1 MASGRR
7 MVEMGM
13 DTAPAVIFRPLKGPL
28 AAARQRKIQTSSS
41 CSTVQSIENKEDKS
55 CVMKTNPSQTN
66 NSCNG
71 EITFLNWKC
80 KCGETADL
88 KISETTENPNK
99 VISCCPKKGDGCSFF
114 ARWERDDPACS
125 IVGGSSSNREIS
137 LNFKNAAAQVPYIGA
152 STSNPGIL
160 ERIVALEANVAAG
173 KMLVLFNFLVVFL
186 CLFLVVC
193 VMVKI

>member
-1 MASGRR
+1 M
-7 MVEMGM
+7 EQL
-13 DTAPAVIFRPLKGPL
+13 RPLYIKAYIQKFALKGPL
-28 AAARQRKIQTSSS
+28 AAARQRKIQTGSS

-71 EITFLNWKC
+71 EITFLNRKC
-80 KCGETADL
+80 KCGE
-88 KISETTENPNK
+88 KNPNK
-99 VISCCPKKGDGCSFF
+99 LIYCCPKNGDGCSFF
-114 ARWERDDPACS
+114 SCCERDDPACT
-125 IVGGSSSNREIS
+125 IVGGSSSNREIGS
-137 LNFKNAAAQVPYIGA
+137 NFKNAAAQVPYIGA

-186 CLFLVVC
+186 CLFL
-193 VMVKI
+193 IYGLYNG